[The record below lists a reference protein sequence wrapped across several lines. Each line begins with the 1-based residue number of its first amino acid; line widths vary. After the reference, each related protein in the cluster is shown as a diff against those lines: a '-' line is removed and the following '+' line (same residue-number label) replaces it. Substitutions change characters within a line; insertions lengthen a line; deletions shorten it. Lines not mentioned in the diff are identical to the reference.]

1 MSNEPQPS
9 IEWRC
14 RHGASCVCTGRDV
27 KRCPN
32 ASDVSENGSYLPP
45 AYPASA
51 IHEVIEKA
59 DAPAGSVLEEAAQLT
74 NRTRKDVYAHPSV
87 NFDRIARMWSVI
99 LGVDVTPEQHALC
112 MIAVKIS
119 RLVESPGHRDSLV
132 DIAGYAR
139 TIELLAEGGE

>member
-1 MSNEPQPS
+1 MPPMCSQP
-9 IEWRC
+9 
-14 RHGASCVCTGRDV
+14 GGCVC
-27 KRCPN
+27 
-32 ASDVSENGSYLPP
+32 NGMPGCNMPTVYPLRAEYPP
-45 AYPASA
+45 SA
-51 IHEVIEKA
+51 IHDSAKFQ
-59 DAPAGSVLEEAAQLT
+59 DPPATESVLGEATRLT
-74 NRTRKDVYAHPSV
+74 DRTRKDVYAHPSI

-132 DIAGYAR
+132 DVAGYAR